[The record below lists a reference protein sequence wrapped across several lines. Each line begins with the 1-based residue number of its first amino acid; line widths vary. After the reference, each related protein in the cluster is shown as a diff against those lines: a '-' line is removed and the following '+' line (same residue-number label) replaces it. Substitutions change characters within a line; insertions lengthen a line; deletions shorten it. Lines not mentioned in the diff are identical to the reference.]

1 MIHCI
6 VISSFVFVKK
16 STWYKLINFTEILVK
31 INFTEIVVISTEIN
45 NLERKVVLMSS
56 QQFCMHTEN
65 TQIQNVRDWERIFK
79 LWKKHLIKLT
89 PDIKVLT
96 LDQNYLISL

>member
-1 MIHCI
+1 MIRNPGENNDFR
-6 VISSFVFVKK
+6 VIFG
-16 STWYKLINFTEILVK
+16 LINFTEILVK

-65 TQIQNVRDWERIFK
+65 TQIQNVRD
-79 LWKKHLIKLT
+79 
-89 PDIKVLT
+89 
-96 LDQNYLISL
+96 